1 MEAEPVQRQTLVR
14 GTGDG
19 YVGTANFGQP
29 GSTVVLE
36 KPWWKILF
44 VRVAR
49 IYFQTFSGLL
59 VAQGIGVI
67 DITHAVD
74 TALGAQWNTFA
85 SLAFVSV
92 MPTVVGAIQNVTEFL
107 TKIDQTNPL
116 FHA

>member
-1 MEAEPVQRQTLVR
+1 MADEVQRKTLVR

-19 YVGTANFGQP
+19 YVGTAAFGQTS
-29 GSTVVLE
+29 STIVVE

-59 VAQGIGVI
+59 IAQGVGVI
-67 DITHAVD
+67 DIKSAVD
-74 TALGAQWNTFA
+74 TALGMQWNTFA

-92 MPTVVGAIQNVTEFL
+92 MPTVVGGIQNVTEFL
-107 TKIDQTNPL
+107 TKIDQTNPMW
-116 FHA
+116 HA